1 MAALLCFCLSCV
13 EPFSSALFCFVFVFG
28 FTHCFCSIVASCIL
42 SHCCAIRFDLG
53 VRGIALL
60 CFSFNRR
67 ACMTKS
73 LGGRR
78 MEFLTWVFHIQSL
91 VLNTL
96 VAEKRGY
103 LHG

>member
-1 MAALLCFCLSCV
+1 
-13 EPFSSALFCFVFVFG
+13 
-28 FTHCFCSIVASCIL
+28 
-42 SHCCAIRFDLG
+42 
-53 VRGIALL
+53 
-60 CFSFNRR
+60 
-67 ACMTKS
+67 MTKS